1 MTDGIFCVMFQT
13 VLDIELFLAPS
24 NNKSLS
30 GSQQEYSSNQI
41 SDNKELARKDFIG
54 WKIGILD
61 VLIDMSMT

>member
-1 MTDGIFCVMFQT
+1 MFQT
-13 VLDIELFLAPS
+13 VLDIELSLAPS

-30 GSQQEYSSNQI
+30 GSQQEYSPNQI

-54 WKIGILD
+54 CKIGILD